1 MKMNE
6 ERIKAKEKIS
16 FILNLI
22 VGSIV
27 AITIALSLERMIEQ
41 SKNMQVFNALN
52 IPTIIGIFII
62 LMTMYLYSMNK
73 KE

>member
-1 MKMNE
+1 MNE

-41 SKNMQVFNALN
+41 SKKLKVFNALN
-52 IPTIIGIFII
+52 IPTVIGIFII
-62 LMTMYLYSMNK
+62 LMTMYLYPMNK